1 MSDENWLLE
10 SQKSNYQVVNATN
23 SRTFVGIDFGTSTT
37 VVSIITVDENNV
49 WHPET
54 LQLKQP
60 DLDGGTTE
68 QDIINT
74 VLYWKKDHLYFGQP
88 AYKHKTKGK
97 YGVDLFSSFKMDLG
111 IDCGPTYPDSLL
123 ASRFGQPYTIET
135 AKDAASYFFR
145 FLIDAI
151 KEEVASRDLPEN
163 IAYAVS
169 VPASFRLSQ
178 RKDLLEALK
187 NANVT
192 LDSASFIDEPNA
204 AFLSYFYQSWKEK
217 DAQTLLDALNSSMI
231 NILVYDFGAGTCD
244 ISILRVGLKNG
255 KLISRNLAISRFTAL
270 GGDNIDRAIAQKILY
285 DQIKWEYKNGG
296 NDVISESA
304 KNETIIPRL
313 MPIAERLKIS
323 MTNLLNREN
332 IKSINDLDKLGDK
345 CVYDKAQFI
354 VKSKVLDGSIEPKM
368 KVSDF
373 KKIMCS
379 FMDTDI
385 FATDD
390 KLCAPIHDAI
400 EKSGITL
407 DDLFGVL
414 FIGGS
419 CENPLI
425 VNHVMS
431 IMPDNV
437 KSLIPYDL
445 RAHVS
450 QGAAIHSLGYNS
462 FGYDF
467 IQPVT
472 SENINVVTTGEKL
485 VPIIRASTPVPSE
498 KFKIKL
504 VVPRNNQTTIEIPIC
519 LSSPNHLLGVLSF
532 SNPDGSAFEMGK
544 DINITGWITREKMI
558 DVDVLIDGISVV
570 SDLLSPVSYEIMS
583 EAKKSYWKAKKEFR
597 EQSVNFGRKNV
608 SADTYNGLI
617 EAAKACD
624 LYAEITD
631 LYRQMD
637 TNCGIDCSI
646 DISYYSIKAGDYAL
660 SKKWTK
666 IAVERNPNS
675 CTALFNYSLELSGN
689 EKIEIL
695 RKSLSINDDDIC
707 SLILLGN
714 ELVNSGDNE
723 EGMEMLHK
731 AQRIL
736 ISQLNSLSISP
747 DYCERLIRLSIKL
760 NDLTT
765 LEKAQKFIRNH
776 NIKQK
781 KLNSVNKQY
790 DKDNLVADRNNM
802 SLSHKAGD

>member
-1 MSDENWLLE
+1 MSGEDWLLE

-23 SRTFVGIDFGTSTT
+23 NRTFVGIDFGTSTT

-68 QDIINT
+68 QDIVNS
-74 VLYWKKDHLYFGQP
+74 VLFWKKEQLFFGQP
-88 AYKHKTKGK
+88 AYKNKTKGK
-97 YGVDLFSSFKMDLG
+97 FGVDLFSSFKMDLG

-135 AKDAASYFFR
+135 AKDAASYFFK
-145 FLIDAI
+145 FLVDAI
-151 KEEVASRDLPEN
+151 KEEVASRGLPEN
-163 IAYAVS
+163 IAYAIS

-178 RKDLLEALK
+178 RKELLDALK
-187 NANVT
+187 FANVT
-192 LDSASFIDEPNA
+192 LASSSLIDEPNA

-217 DAQTLLDALNSSMI
+217 DAQTLLNALNSSMI

-244 ISILRVGLKNG
+244 ISILKVGLKNG

-270 GGDNIDRAIAQKILY
+270 GGDNIDRAIAQKVLF
-285 DQIKWEYKNGG
+285 DQIKWEYKNGS
-296 NDVISESA
+296 NDGITESV

-323 MTNLLNREN
+323 ITNLLNREN
-332 IKSINDLDKLGDK
+332 IKSVNDLDKLGDK

-354 VKSKVLDGSIEPKM
+354 VKSKVIDGSIEPKM

-373 KKIMCS
+373 KKIMLS
-379 FMDTDI
+379 FMDSDI

-390 KLCAPIHDAI
+390 KLCAPIYDAI

-425 VNHVMS
+425 INHVMS
-431 IMPDNV
+431 IMPNNV
-437 KSLIPYDL
+437 KGLIPYDL

-472 SENINVVTTGEKL
+472 SENINVVTSGEKL
-485 VPIIRASTPVPSE
+485 VPIIKASTPVPSE
-498 KFKIKL
+498 KFKIDL
-504 VVPRNNQTTIEIPIC
+504 VVPRNNQTTIEIPVC
-519 LSSPNHLLGVLSF
+519 LSSPNQLLGVLRF
-532 SNPDGSAFEMGK
+532 SNPDGSAFEIGK
-544 DINITGWITREKMI
+544 NINITGRINREKMI
-558 DVDVLIDGISVV
+558 EVDVVIDGINVKSE
-570 SDLLSPVSYEIMS
+570 LLSPLSIEIMS
-583 EAKKSYWKAKKEFR
+583 DAKKSYWKAKKEFR
-597 EQSVNFGRKNV
+597 EQSVKYGRKNV
-608 SADTYNGLI
+608 SSEAYNDLI
-617 EAAKACD
+617 ESSKECNFF
-624 LYAEITD
+624 AEITD

-637 TNCGIDCSI
+637 TNCGEDCSI
-646 DISYYSIKAGDYAL
+646 YISYYASKSGDYAL
-660 SKKWTK
+660 SKKWKK
-666 IAVERNPNS
+666 IAVERNPRS
-675 CTALFNYSLELSGN
+675 TTALYNYSLELYGD

-695 RKSLSINDDDIC
+695 RKALSIDDDDIC
-707 SLILLGN
+707 TLIELGW
-714 ELVNSGDNE
+714 ELVDSDAVE

-731 AQRIL
+731 AQRLL
-736 ISQLNSLSISP
+736 ISQLNRQTISL
-747 DYCERLIRLSIKL
+747 DYCERLIKLSRKL
-760 NDLTT
+760 DDQAT
-765 LEKAQKFIRNH
+765 LNKAEKFIENH
-776 NIKQK
+776 NIKRY
-781 KLNSVNKQY
+781 KLNSVDKQY
-790 DKDNLVADRNNM
+790 DTNNLIAERNEK
-802 SLSHKAGD
+802 SLSYNTGD